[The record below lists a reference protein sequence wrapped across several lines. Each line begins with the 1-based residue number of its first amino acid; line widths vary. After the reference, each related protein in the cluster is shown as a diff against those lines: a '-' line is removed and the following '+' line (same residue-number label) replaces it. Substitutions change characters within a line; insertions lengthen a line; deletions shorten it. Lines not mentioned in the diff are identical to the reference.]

1 MQNIAKCKEKGVSA
15 SGRVVGVESSPRG
28 GNNRYEFGL
37 VSAGLWGT
45 HSSLSAPP
53 LALPH
58 PSPLHTTPI
67 SSPPH
72 PLLSLPPSS
81 AWLPLNVL
89 PCSSL
94 NLACVWPYNSA
105 FLLLN
110 LSSP

>member
-15 SGRVVGVESSPRG
+15 PGRVVGVESSPRG

-72 PLLSLPPSS
+72 PLLSLPPLASRIEVRFS
-81 AWLPLNVL
+81 TLEQI
-89 PCSSL
+89 SL
-94 NLACVWPYNSA
+94 EI
-105 FLLLN
+105 
-110 LSSP
+110 